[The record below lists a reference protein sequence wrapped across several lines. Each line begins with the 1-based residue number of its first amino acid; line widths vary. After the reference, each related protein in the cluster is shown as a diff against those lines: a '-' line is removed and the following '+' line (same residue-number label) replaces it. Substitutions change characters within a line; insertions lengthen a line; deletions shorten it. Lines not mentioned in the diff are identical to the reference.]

1 MKSLLSNTLLT
12 ALRVDG
18 FKSSSAFFFWTV
30 LHRAMNVSDTKYQTG
45 VLSLCSH
52 GKEECFRNVTLAR
65 KYFVSVA
72 SCLRNKL
79 PTSV

>member
-1 MKSLLSNTLLT
+1 MKSLLSKTLLT

-18 FKSSSAFFFWTV
+18 FKSSSAFFFWTI
-30 LHRAMNVSDTKYQTG
+30 LHRAVNVSDTEYQTG
-45 VLSLCSH
+45 VLSLCSQ
-52 GKEECFRNVTLAR
+52 GKEECFRNTTLAR

-79 PTSV
+79 K